1 MKKHRIRRVLFYAML
16 IFVSAIWWLP
26 LFWTVVVSFKPVGS
40 ALASPAT
47 WFVPPHTLD
56 NYYYVFTNSQSDIPL
71 WMFNSLFT
79 ACVST
84 ALIVVLSALA
94 GYAFS
99 CFNFRGKNI
108 LFWVIMSG
116 MMIPFQSL
124 LIPMYIMFNTM
135 GLLNTYLVLI
145 LPYLG
150 SAFGVILMKQFIDTL
165 PRALFDAARIDGCS
179 SLQLFTRIVLPL
191 VKPALAS
198 LCIFTFLQQWNDF
211 LWPFISITKPHM
223 MTIPTGI
230 VLFKSQSEMDKGY
243 ALAANAV
250 AIAPVLIAFLLFQK
264 NIVKGVTLSGI
275 KG

>member
-1 MKKHRIRRVLFYAML
+1 MI
-16 IFVSAIWWLP
+16 
-26 LFWTVVVSFKPVGS
+26 VSFKPVGTP
-40 ALASPAT
+40 LANPAT
-47 WFVPPHTLD
+47 WFTSANTLD
-56 NYYYVFTNSQSDIPL
+56 NYHYVFTNSQSHIPL
-71 WMFNSLFT
+71 WMFNSLLT
-79 ACVST
+79 ASVST
-84 ALIVVLSALA
+84 VLIVILAALA

-99 CFNFRGKNI
+99 CFNFRGKQFW
-108 LFWVIMSG
+108 FWVIMSG

-124 LIPMYIMFNTM
+124 LIPMYIMFNRM
-135 GLLNTYLVLI
+135 RLLNTYLALI

-150 SAFGVILMKQFIDTL
+150 SAFGVILLKQFIDTL
-165 PRALFDAARIDGCS
+165 PKDLFDAARIDGCS
-179 SLQLFTRIVLPL
+179 SGRIFISLVLPL
-191 VKPALAS
+191 IKPALAS

-211 LWPFISITKPHM
+211 LWPFISITKQNM

-243 ALAANAV
+243 AMAANAV

>member
-1 MKKHRIRRVLFYAML
+1 MKSKARNFVFYFLL
-16 IFVSAIWWLP
+16 IFISLIWWLP
-26 LFWTVVVSFKPVGS
+26 LVWTVIVSFKPVGTP
-40 ALASPAT
+40 LANPAT
-47 WFVPPHTLD
+47 WFTSANTLD
-56 NYYYVFTNSQSDIPL
+56 NYYYVFTNSQSHIPL
-71 WMFNSLFT
+71 WMFNSLLT
-79 ACVST
+79 ASVST
-84 ALIVVLSALA
+84 VLIVILAALA

-99 CFNFRGKNI
+99 CFNFRGKQFW
-108 LFWVIMSG
+108 FWVIMSG

-124 LIPMYIMFNTM
+124 LIPMYIMFNKM
-135 GLLNTYLVLI
+135 RLLNTYLALI

-150 SAFGVILMKQFIDTL
+150 SAFGVILLKQFIDTL
-165 PRALFDAARIDGCS
+165 PKDLFDAARIDGCS
-179 SLQLFTRIVLPL
+179 SGRIFISLVLPL
-191 VKPALAS
+191 IKPALAS

-211 LWPFISITKPHM
+211 LWPFISITKQNM

-243 ALAANAV
+243 AMAANAV